1 MALSTGQY
9 DGIRGIK
16 EAKNSHRQS
25 CHSTV
30 EYDISFVCNKHVPGR
45 GGGSSKAH
53 EEVKKSKAMTY
64 VSKNPLDFPVQESRL
79 EANVMNK
86 LFPRILPLL
95 IAFTVAVRLAPAAH
109 AQTTTPAEQAVLHG
123 YQKAPQP
130 ISDILSAAPTPL
142 VLVSPKA
149 NQLLVVDRLA
159 NPPVADL
166 AQPML
171 RLAGGCLHR
180 QDAQGYRASRQA
192 IHERAGMVAY
202 GRTIRFQQHNRRRDR
217 ALDRPVRE
225 RRGPSNSGNKDQRHS
240 GRCFPVDA
248 GRPHPAGGSRSVSA

>member
-171 RLAGGCLHR
+171 RLAGLR
-180 QDAQGYRASRQA
+180 INPATN
-192 IHERAGMVAY
+192 
-202 GRTIRFQQHNRRRDR
+202 GRHHPPRFVGLSVVDFSTGKTRTVTGLP
-217 ALDRPVRE
+217 ATPYMPAPE
-225 RRGPSNSGNKDQRHS
+225 PSPPG
-240 GRCFPVDA
+240 
-248 GRPHPAGGSRSVSA
+248 